1 MTYLRLAIVAAFLG
15 VCALAFWYRG
25 NAIDAEAAA
34 EMTRRDL
41 STAVVANE
49 AFKDQVADL
58 EAHRKRND
66 EITLGLAEKLA
77 EIRTGYVQAV
87 KDVADLRGNDNAVAD
102 YLNLDVPPALTGVL
116 DRRAPGRSAAGQVRP

>member
-1 MTYLRLAIVAAFLG
+1 MTYLRLALVAAFLG

-25 NAIDAEAAA
+25 NAINAEAAA

-41 STAVVANE
+41 STAIVANE
-49 AFKDQVADL
+49 AYKDQVADL
-58 EAHRKRND
+58 EAQRKRND

-87 KDVADLRGNDNAVAD
+87 KDVADLRGDDDAVAG
-102 YLNLDVPPALTGVL
+102 YLDVDVPPALTRVL
-116 DRRAPGRSAAGQVRP
+116 DRKGANRSAAGQGRP